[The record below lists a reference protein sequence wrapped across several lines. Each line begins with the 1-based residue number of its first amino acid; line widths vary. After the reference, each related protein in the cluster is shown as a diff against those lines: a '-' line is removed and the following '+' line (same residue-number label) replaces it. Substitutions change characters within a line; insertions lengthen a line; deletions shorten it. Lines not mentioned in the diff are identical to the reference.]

1 MDCRCER
8 PHPPPEDDWRH
19 VVSAVAD
26 GVFVTGQPRRGDD
39 GPLTEWESL
48 GVERVIDVTD
58 EGSPLPRPS
67 TIDRVWLPT
76 PDDGSARDPEW
87 LEGIATAGSGTVL
100 VHCHM
105 GVARAPSAAF
115 LLLLVRGWNELDAI
129 EAVMRNRPIAAVSY
143 AADAL
148 RWSMGRSVDERRIA
162 ALEARRQQLLLETRL
177 ALLAA
182 HR

>member
-1 MDCRCER
+1 M
-8 PHPPPEDDWRH
+8 
-19 VVSAVAD
+19 STVAD
-26 GVFVTGQPRRGDD
+26 GLFVTGQPRRGDD
-39 GPLTEWESL
+39 TALCDWERL

-67 TIDRVWLPT
+67 SVERVWLPT
-76 PDDGSARDPEW
+76 PDDGTPRDPRW
-87 LEGIATAGSGTVL
+87 LAAIVAAGSGRVL

-115 LLLLVRGWNELDAI
+115 LLLLDRGWDELAAL

-143 AADAL
+143 APDAF
-148 RWSMGRSVDERRIA
+148 RWHRAGVVEEQRVA
-162 ALEARRQQLLLETRL
+162 ALEARRLQLLQETRL

-182 HR
+182 HC